1 MKAVILVGG
10 FGTRL
15 RPLTLDCPKP
25 LVDFCN
31 KPMML
36 HQIEAL
42 VAAGVKHI
50 ILAVSYMSDMLQEKL
65 GSHADRLGI
74 KLSFSHET
82 TPMDTAGPLALARDL
97 IKDGNDGKPFFVM
110 NADVTADFPFKTR
123 LEFHEKHGKE
133 GTIVVTKV
141 EEPSKYGVV
150 VYDRESGLI
159 DRFVEKP
166 NVFVSNRINA
176 GMYIFSEKMLDRIP
190 NKPTS
195 MEQYIFPQL
204 TGEQQLHCL
213 ELDGFW
219 MDVGQPK
226 DYLTGMCLKLNSLR
240 QNSPDELATGDG
252 IEGNVLAHPSVK
264 IGKGCRIGPNVVLGP
279 GVVVEDGVRI
289 KRSTV
294 MDNSKVK
301 AHAWME
307 STIVGWESTVGSWTR
322 LENVTVLGKD
332 VKVRDEMYLN
342 GVRVLPHKTIKE
354 SVPEPGIIM

>member
-15 RPLTLDCPKP
+15 RPLTLNCPKP

-42 VAAGVKHI
+42 VAAGVSHV

-65 GSHADRLGI
+65 GHHAERLGI
-74 KLSFSHET
+74 TISFSHEEI
-82 TPMDTAGPLALARDL
+82 PMDTAGPLALARHL
-97 IKDGNDGKPFFVM
+97 ITDGNDGKPFFVM
-110 NADVTADFPFKTR
+110 NADVTADFPFKKM
-123 LEFHEKHGKE
+123 LEFHEEHGKE

-150 VYDRESGLI
+150 VYDRQSGLI

-166 NVFVSNRINA
+166 QVFVSNRINA
-176 GMYIFSEKMLDRIP
+176 GMYIFSEKMLARIP
-190 NKPTS
+190 NTPTS

-204 TGEQQLHCL
+204 TAENELYCL
-213 ELDGFW
+213 ELEGFW

-226 DYLTGMCLKLNSLR
+226 DYLTGMCLKLASMRNYT
-240 QNSPDELATGDG
+240 PELLAAGEG
-252 IEGNVLAHPSVK
+252 IEGNVLAHPTAK

-279 GVVVEDGVRI
+279 DTVVEDGARI

-294 MDNSKVK
+294 MDKCTVK

>member
-15 RPLTLDCPKP
+15 RPLTLECPKP
-25 LVDFCN
+25 LVEFCN

-42 VAAGVKHI
+42 VQAGVNHI
-50 ILAVSYMSDMLQEKL
+50 ILAVSYMSGLLQERL
-65 GSHADRLGI
+65 GHHAKRLGI
-74 KLSFSHET
+74 TISFSHEEV
-82 TPMDTAGPLALARDL
+82 PMDTAGPLALARSL
-97 IKDGNDGKPFFVM
+97 ITDGNNGEPFFVM
-110 NADVTADFPFKTR
+110 NADVTADFPFKQM
-123 LEFHEKHGKE
+123 LDFHKQHGKE

-141 EEPSKYGVV
+141 EEPSKYGVCI
-150 VYDRESGLI
+150 YDRQTGLI

-166 NVFVSNRINA
+166 QVFVSNRINA
-176 GMYIFSEKMLDRIP
+176 GMYIFSEKMLKRIP
-190 NKPTS
+190 NEPTS

-204 TGEQQLHCL
+204 TSEQQLHCMEL
-213 ELDGFW
+213 EGFW

-240 QNSPDELATGDG
+240 TNSPAELLSGEG
-252 IEGNVLAHPSVK
+252 IEGNVLADPSVK

-279 GVVVEDGVRI
+279 GVVIEDGVRI

-294 MDNSKVK
+294 MANCKVK
-301 AHAWME
+301 SHAWME
-307 STIVGWESTVGSWTR
+307 STIVGWESTVGSWSR

-332 VKVRDEMYLN
+332 VKVRDELYLN
-342 GVRVLPHKTIKE
+342 SVRVLPHKTIKE